1 MSAQAIAA
9 APILSPGGRPRGGFD
24 VWTPVS
30 IAALSRLRQPA
41 VWIPPIALSI
51 LYFASSSIHSSVQ
64 AVRPRAPF
72 DFVAVTLMVG
82 WLVAATGSRDP
93 LRSPEIEASN
103 FYSLGL
109 LRGLLFTSLTVL
121 GRTAA
126 DATVGV
132 GGMALLALAPGAP
145 SGSRFQGVLLLV
157 ATAPVFAAAS
167 LQMELARR
175 FTPRPVALLL
185 TALVAMATLVLS
197 ASASTFGLDL
207 ASGLLFPVSAAAR
220 AAEEP
225 LGLKLAVRAAMPGA
239 LYDLALLA
247 TLLALR
253 PMGVR
258 ACHEDRDRQ

>member
-1 MSAQAIAA
+1 
-9 APILSPGGRPRGGFD
+9 
-24 VWTPVS
+24 
-30 IAALSRLRQPA
+30 
-41 VWIPPIALSI
+41 
-51 LYFASSSIHSSVQ
+51 
-64 AVRPRAPF
+64 
-72 DFVAVTLMVG
+72 
-82 WLVAATGSRDP
+82 
-93 LRSPEIEASN
+93 
-103 FYSLGL
+103 
-109 LRGLLFTSLTVL
+109 
-121 GRTAA
+121 
-126 DATVGV
+126 
-132 GGMALLALAPGAP
+132 MALLALAPNTT
-145 SGSRFQGVLLLV
+145 SDSVTQGLLLLV

-185 TALVAMATLVLS
+185 TALVAMATLVHS

-207 ASGLLFPVSAAAR
+207 AGGLLFPVSAAAR

>member
-1 MSAQAIAA
+1 LSAQAIAA
-9 APILSPGGRPRGGFD
+9 TPTPSTDGRPRGRFD
-24 VWTPVS
+24 AWTPFS
-30 IAALSRLRQPA
+30 IVALNRLQQPA

-51 LYFASSSIHSSVQ
+51 LYFASSTIHSSIQ
-64 AVRPRAPF
+64 AVRPLAPL

-82 WLVAATGSRDP
+82 WLIAATGSRDP
-93 LRSPEIEASN
+93 LRSPESEASN
-103 FYSLGL
+103 FSSCGSL
-109 LRGLLFTSLTVL
+109 RSLLFTSLTVL
-121 GRTAA
+121 GRTAG
-126 DATVGV
+126 DVTVGV

-145 SGSRFQGVLLLV
+145 AGSPIQGVLLLV
-157 ATAPVFAAAS
+157 AAAPVLAAAS

-185 TALVAMATLVLS
+185 TALVAMATLVHA

-207 ASGLLFPVSAAAR
+207 AGGLLFPVSAAAR

-225 LGLKLAVRAAMPGA
+225 LGLKLAVRAALPGV
-239 LYDLALLA
+239 LYDLSLLA

-253 PMGVR
+253 PLGVR

>member
-1 MSAQAIAA
+1 
-9 APILSPGGRPRGGFD
+9 
-24 VWTPVS
+24 VWTPLS
-30 IAALSRLRQPA
+30 IAALNRLRQPA
-41 VWIPPIALSI
+41 VWIPPIALS
-51 LYFASSSIHSSVQ
+51 LFYFASSSIHSSVQ
-64 AVRPRAPF
+64 ALRPRALL

-93 LRSPEIEASN
+93 LRSPESEASN
-103 FYSLGL
+103 FYSCGL
-109 LRGLLFTSLTVL
+109 LRSLLFTSMTVL

-145 SGSRFQGVLLLV
+145 AGSPFQEVLLLV
-157 ATAPVFAAAS
+157 AAAPAFAAAS
-167 LQMELARR
+167 LQMEIARR
-175 FTPRPVALLL
+175 FAPRPVALLL
-185 TALVAMATLVLS
+185 TALVAMATVVHA

-207 ASGLLFPVSAAAR
+207 AGGLLFPVSAAAR

>member
-1 MSAQAIAA
+1 M
-9 APILSPGGRPRGGFD
+9 
-24 VWTPVS
+24 
-30 IAALSRLRQPA
+30 
-41 VWIPPIALSI
+41 SI
-51 LYFASSSIHSSVQ
+51 LYFASSSIHSSIH
-64 AVRPRAPF
+64 ADRPVTPL
-72 DFVAVTLMVG
+72 DFVAVTLVVG

-93 LRSPEIEASN
+93 GSSPEMEASN
-103 FYSLGL
+103 VASSGSLRCL
-109 LRGLLFTSLTVL
+109 VFTSMTTV
-121 GRTAA
+121 GRAA
-126 DATVGV
+126 GDSVVGV
-132 GGMALLALAPGAP
+132 GGMALLAFAPGAP
-145 SGSRFQGVLLLV
+145 AGSMTQGLLLLV
-157 ATAPVFAAAS
+157 AAAPVFAAAS

-185 TALVAMATLVLS
+185 TALVVMATLVHA
-197 ASASTFGLDL
+197 ASASTIGLDL
-207 ASGLLFPVSAAAR
+207 AGGLLFPVSAAAR